1 MRVVKKTSLRDKKK
15 HARSIRKGVKNT
27 LPYGSIETHKMAT
40 ISFDGK
46 HYAYPTIGFDKE
58 GKKVDQSFEDA
69 VKAGETY
76 EFDNFK
82 EANKFA
88 HGSFKKGRDRRE
100 AMRDYRK
107 QKRKT

>member
-1 MRVVKKTSLRDKKK
+1 MRVVKKRSLRDKKK

-27 LPYGSIETHKMAT
+27 LPDGSIETHKMAT
-40 ISFDGK
+40 VSFDGM

-88 HGSFKKGRDRRE
+88 NGSIIKGRDRRE
-100 AMRDYRK
+100 AMKSYRRN
-107 QKRKT
+107 KRT